1 MNSIP
6 KYLIHLGNKNVD
18 IKISVHDTFWNNLYQ
33 IHSLI
38 GKPKTC
44 TLNVLWSNKDKEH
57 YQDSQNRLSSPMT
70 EGT

>member
-1 MNSIP
+1 M
-6 KYLIHLGNKNVD
+6 H
-18 IKISVHDTFWNNLYQ
+18 TMRFWNNLYQ